1 MVGVEGL
8 TQCTPE
14 WSWASYSPALAS
26 QVLISQGPPS
36 RLYGDGSFG
45 KVAATEA
52 QVLSSDPQH
61 LYKIW
66 VQGHACMAPALRTGG
81 QSSLANNPSQI
92 NMSQFQREILFQK

>member
-61 LYKIW
+61 LYKKPSD
-66 VQGHACMAPALRTGG
+66 GM
-81 QSSLANNPSQI
+81 SLLSPCWG
-92 NMSQFQREILFQK
+92 RGDQKIT